1 MLEAT
6 SNYYH
11 IHDTLSEHLDVTVAH
26 PKKIN
31 QIADTDKKTDR
42 VDAKE
47 LARMLRLNSVPESY
61 VPTEEVREARALVP
75 GRQTL
80 CDWEIGLEN
89 RYT

>member
-1 MLEAT
+1 MLKAT

-11 IHDTLSEHLDVTVAH
+11 IHNVPSEHLDVTVAH

-31 QIADTDKKTDR
+31 QIVDTDKKTDR

-61 VPTEEVREARALVP
+61 VPTEEVREASVFS
-75 GRQTL
+75 
-80 CDWEIGLEN
+80 
-89 RYT
+89 